1 MQAVTTH
8 QNADFD
14 ALASMVAAGKL
25 YPHAHTVVPGAL
37 NGNVR
42 EFVSLYMDFLNLKTQ
57 KDVDLQKVDRLV
69 VTDTRQKNRIGPFQN
84 VLPQLQELHLYDHHP
99 DTDEDLEGT
108 LTVCENVGATTT
120 LMVEHLLHRKIPL
133 SSFDATLFALGIYED
148 TGCLTYDTTTPRD
161 VEALWHLWQIGVNL
175 RVVNQFLN
183 QPLSDLQRSLL
194 DALLAS
200 TEYHELRGVRVAVAT
215 AATKSYVG
223 GLSMLTHK
231 LIEMEDVD
239 IMFTVAAMEDRIYV
253 VGRSRLD
260 HLNLA
265 RVLEPLGGKG
275 HERAASA
282 AVRGKTL
289 QAVREILVGSLYR
302 EISPVKTARDIMSV
316 PVRTITQDTPVDRAR
331 ELMLRYGHSGF
342 PVVEDG
348 RLVGVISRRDLEKA
362 SHHGLGHAPVK
373 GYMNKRPLTVEQAL
387 SVRKIQEM
395 MIDNNVGRLPV
406 TDGDTIVGIVTRT
419 DVLRNLEGAEKVKCT
434 SGHSLPVAGDD
445 LTQLINK
452 RLPKKMQS
460 LLLMAGQVADRENVR
475 VYAVGGFIRDLLLR
489 NANHDLD
496 LVVEPEA
503 IPFAEKLNELL
514 SGHLTVHEQ
523 FGTACIILPDNLR
536 IDLVTSRQEFY
547 ARPAALPEVEQ
558 SNLKNDLFRRDFT
571 INTLAC
577 SLNNPTFGRLI
588 DYFHGIADLDKG
600 LIRALYNLSFV
611 EDPLRVLRA
620 VRFEQRFCFRL
631 EETTHSLLENAV
643 QTRVL
648 DKVSKE
654 RVYDELELALAEEK
668 APEILIRYFELD
680 IASMLFPGIRFGDRL
695 RMRLL
700 EAREMMEWVRRNWRD
715 AQVSVSAM
723 YLGAMLLDAP
733 FQEARHLC
741 RRLRL
746 SREERETVLAAVD
759 AVPRLKKRLLDG
771 RPPSP
776 SELYQLFAGLP
787 VEVLLLLQGESTNS
801 RIWESTSL
809 YWEKLRQVQTEIS
822 GRDLMDAGF
831 KPGPVF
837 QEVLAAVRDARL
849 DGVVGDRR
857 QELALAMEL
866 LGVKEISDAKPMGTD
881 RPD

>member
-1 MQAVTTH
+1 MQAITTH

-25 YPHAHTVVPGAL
+25 YPQAQTVVPGAL

-42 EFVSLYMDFLNLKTQ
+42 EFVSLYADFLNLKSQ
-57 KDVDLQKVDRLV
+57 KDIDLQKVDKLV
-69 VTDTRQKNRIGPFQN
+69 VTDTRQINRIGPFQN
-84 VLPQLQELHLYDHHP
+84 VLLQLKEIHLYDHHP
-99 DTDEDLEGT
+99 DTDEDLRGN
-108 LTVCENVGATTT
+108 LTVLEHVGATTT
-120 LMVEHLLHRKIPL
+120 LMVEQILQRNLPL
-133 SSFDATLFALGIYED
+133 STFEATLFALGIYED
-148 TGCLTYDTTTPRD
+148 TGCLTYDTTTARD
-161 VEALWHLWQIGVNL
+161 VEALWHLWQVGVNL

-183 QPLSDLQRSLL
+183 QPLSDIQRSLL
-194 DALLAS
+194 DALLSS

-215 AATKSYVG
+215 AETRSYVG

-239 IMFTVAAMEDRIYV
+239 VMFTVAAMEDRIYV

-282 AVRGKTL
+282 AVRGQTVHY
-289 QAVREILVGSLYR
+289 VREVLVSSLYR

-342 PVVEDG
+342 PVMEEG

-373 GYMNKRPLTVEQAL
+373 GYMNKRPLTVDQHT

-395 MIDNNVGRLPV
+395 MIENNVGRMPV
-406 TDGDTIVGIVTRT
+406 TDGENIVGIVTRT
-419 DVLRNLEGAEKVKCT
+419 DVLRNLEGAEKVRCT
-434 SGHSLPVAGDD
+434 SGHSLPMAGDD
-445 LTQLINK
+445 LTPLINE

-460 LLLMAGQVADRENVR
+460 LLYLAGQVGDREGVR
-475 VYAVGGFIRDLLLR
+475 VYAVGGFIRDLVLF
-489 NANHDLD
+489 NPNHDLD
-496 LVVEPEA
+496 LVVEPAA
-503 IPFAEKLNELL
+503 IPYAEKLNEVLH
-514 SGHLTVHEQ
+514 GQLTVHEQ
-523 FGTACIILPDNLR
+523 FGTASITMPDDVR

-547 ARPAALPEVEQ
+547 AHPAALPEVEQ

-577 SLNNPTFGRLI
+577 SLNAPGFGRLV

-600 LIRALYNLSFV
+600 LIRILYNLSFV

-620 VRFEQRFCFRL
+620 VRFEQRFCFRM
-631 EETTHSLLENAV
+631 EETTLSLLENAV

-654 RVYDELELALAEEK
+654 RVYDELELALVEEK

-680 IASMLFPGIRFGDRL
+680 ISSMLFPGLRFGDRL

-700 EAREMMEWVRRNWRD
+700 EAREMMGWARRTWREED
-715 AQVSVSAM
+715 ISVSAM

-759 AVPRLKKRLLDG
+759 AVPRIKKRLLEG
-771 RPPSP
+771 PAPAP
-776 SELYQLFAGLP
+776 SELFHLFHNMP
-787 VEVLLLLQGESTNS
+787 VEVLLLLQGETTHS
-801 RIWESTSL
+801 RIWESCSL
-809 YWEKLRQVQTEIS
+809 YWEKLRHIQTEIS

-831 KPGPVF
+831 RPGPLF
-837 QEVLAAVRDARL
+837 QEVLSAVRDARL
-849 DGVVGDRR
+849 DGRVTGREE
-857 QELALAMEL
+857 ELALAMEL
-866 LGVKEISDAKPMGTD
+866 MGKKEAVDA
-881 RPD
+881 